1 MKKIVHGILTILNK
15 KEKAMLYKLIF
26 FDFIIGIL
34 DVAFLGFLLLVV
46 NFYTQNKSLPHIS
59 FLPSALT
66 AKNSILLLAVF
77 LILFC
82 IKNWFGFIGIKIQ
95 HHFFYGVASRLSK
108 RNILNYLNGKYSEFI
123 EVDSS
128 VQIRKISYQP
138 IEFSHHVLTNFQQI
152 ISQAILIFF
161 TTCAIIAYHPSLFLL
176 LLLLL
181 VPPVVVLAG
190 FIRKKLKSVRATLVT
205 SGEKNI
211 QRLQESLS
219 GYVESNIYDKNDVF
233 VNRYFNYQQ
242 QLNNNI
248 ATLQTLE
255 SLPPRLIEVFAI
267 LGFFILVLI
276 NMWSTQRPA
285 IDILTI
291 GIFLAAAYKIIPGI
305 VKILNSAGQIKTYR
319 FTIDNLQSA
328 GTITGPLP
336 AKAAETIRSVKFEE
350 VSFKYNGQEV
360 LSDINFELN
369 PGDFAALT
377 GSSGKGK
384 TTILNL
390 LLGNLTPDKG
400 YISINNQIL
409 NAAGLKGYWNKISY
423 VKQQSFFTGDSILKN
438 ITLTDERPDWQK
450 LKEVIAFC
458 GIDGMLRL
466 YPEGLD
472 MAIKENG
479 KNISG
484 GQRQRIMLA
493 RALYHDFDL
502 LVIDEPFSELDDGA
516 ETAILLNLE
525 QLAQQG
531 KIILFITHN
540 SAGLRFSN
548 KIISLNE
555 QFA

>member
-1 MKKIVHGILTILNK
+1 MKTIVQGILNILNK

-34 DVAFLGFLLLVV
+34 DVAFLGVLLLVV

-161 TTCAIIAYHPSLFLL
+161 TTGAIIAYHPSLFLL

-181 VPPVVVLAG
+181 VPPVVLLAG

-276 NMWSTQRPA
+276 NIWSTQRPA

-328 GTITGPLP
+328 GTITGPSP

-409 NAAGLKGYWNKISY
+409 NAAGRKGYWNKISY
-423 VKQQSFFTGDSILKN
+423 IKQQSFFTGDSILKN
-438 ITLTDERPDWQK
+438 ITLTDEEPDRQK
-450 LKEVIAFC
+450 LKDVIAFC
-458 GIDGMLRL
+458 GIDKMLKS

-493 RALYHDFDL
+493 RALYNEFDL
-502 LVIDEPFSELDDGA
+502 LIIDEPFSELDEEA

-540 SAGLRFSN
+540 SAGLHFSN